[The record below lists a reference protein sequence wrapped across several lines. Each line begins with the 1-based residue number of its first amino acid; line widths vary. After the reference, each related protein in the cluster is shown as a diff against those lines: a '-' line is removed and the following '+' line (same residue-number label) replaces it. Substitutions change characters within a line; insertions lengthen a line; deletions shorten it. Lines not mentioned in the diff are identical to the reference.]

1 MRAKCRYGSAHVND
15 FIKEEIKNSGK
26 GMTPDAASPFSGV
39 LVMPKYENP
48 AKKESELFCRILC
61 AIGTDYFLLLMERLP
76 KAEWTAGRITR
87 TTARTI
93 IRSTKSVRACTTQ
106 TDSVRFMPRL

>member
-1 MRAKCRYGSAHVND
+1 MN

-26 GMTPDAASPFSGV
+26 GMAPDAASPFFRSSCYA
-39 LVMPKYENP
+39 KYENP
-48 AKKESELFCRILC
+48 AKKKVNFLRILC